1 MTLQEIYTEFQS
13 FKTYEEKIKFLKE
26 LKENIFIKFDFEYD
40 NLITKLYS
48 DQQSESE
55 SA

>member
-13 FKTYEEKIKFLKE
+13 FKTNAQKISFLKE
-26 LKENIFIKFDFEYD
+26 LKENIFIKFDINYD
-40 NLITKLYS
+40 SLVESL
-48 DQQSESE
+48 SESE

>member
-13 FKTYEEKIKFLKE
+13 LKTNAKKISFLKE
-26 LKENIFIKFDFEYD
+26 LKENIFIKFDINYD
-40 NLITKLYS
+40 SLIKLH
-48 DQQSESE
+48 SESE